1 MNRCVKWLDEKLNI
15 RFLPYCIFAAA
26 ALIAYCNSFTVP
38 FLLDDFGSIS
48 NNYAIHTLFD
58 FPALW
63 KFYANRIVLYFTFS
77 LNYAVHD
84 NGVEGY
90 HIINLLIHIFNG
102 IIFYWILLRL
112 FSLPYFKGKLISGHK
127 KVVAVLAV
135 VLFLCHPIQVNAVT
149 YIVQRTASLAAT
161 FYLLAMLFFLR
172 FRMHDKWYNLLLTFI
187 FTVLAMFTKE
197 NTITIPFML
206 LLLEFMF
213 FLKDGKTSWVKRIL
227 IFIPIF
233 ATVPIIPGTN
243 LFLSGYSQSDP
254 NVSFKASTSMDRF
267 QYFYTQLN
275 VILLYIR
282 LMFIPYGQNFD
293 YSNDF
298 PISITIWDNYS
309 YVSFIILLLIGLYA
323 LYTYKRNRL
332 VSLGILW
339 FFMGLAV
346 ESSFISIK
354 DVYFEHRLYYPTAG
368 FVLSL
373 IGLIMYERKGHDEK
387 IEQDQKQCSE
397 ANMKTY
403 PEKLYEKYN
412 EAISEDSSEK
422 FAVSLSDEPA
432 TGRSLSSDPSSG
444 SNEETSSDSNYSCPS
459 EPSTEITDDSSNET
473 LSAGLTESN
482 ESVSIEKHIKNQYIL
497 KKPLSV
503 LLVIAA
509 ILIPAYTGLT
519 IYRNYIYGDSIRLWS
534 DVVKKAPGSDRAHSV
549 LASGYLNEYSDEKGN
564 IEYLDLAE
572 KEFKIAIDMNKSN
585 STAHCN
591 LSKVYLLKK
600 EYDKCIDEAKA
611 TLRITNSEYAAYNLG
626 TAYKEM
632 GKLDDALKEYL
643 KGYSFNNRSSFILK
657 SLGETYYEINDLENA
672 KRYYEEYLEVN
683 KRYNN
688 KDIEDKL
695 DEIKSKIDAE
705 NI

>member
-1 MNRCVKWLDEKLNI
+1 MHKCIEWLDNKLNI
-15 RFLPYCIFAAA
+15 KYLPYCIFAAV
-26 ALIAYCNSFTVP
+26 ALLAYCNSFTVP
-38 FLLDDFGSIS
+38 FVLDDFGSIS
-48 NNYAIHTLFD
+48 NNYAIQSLFD

-90 HIINLLIHIFNG
+90 HVTNLLIHIFNG

-112 FSLPYFKGKLISGHK
+112 FSLPYFKDKLISSHK
-127 KVVAVLAV
+127 KVIAVVAV

-161 FYLLAMLFFLR
+161 FYLLAILFFLR
-172 FRMHDKWYNLLLTFI
+172 FRMQDKWYDLVLTFT
-187 FTVLAMFTKE
+187 FTVIAMFTKE

-206 LLLEFMF
+206 LLLELMF
-213 FLKDGKTSWVKRIL
+213 FIKDGKTSWAKRIL

-243 LFLSGYSQSDP
+243 LFLNGYSQSDP

-282 LMFIPYGQNFD
+282 LMFIPIGQNFD

-298 PISITIWDNYS
+298 PMSVTIWDNYS
-309 YVSFIILLLIGLYA
+309 YVSFVILLLIGLYA

-354 DVYFEHRLYYPTAG
+354 DVYFEHRLYYPAAG
-368 FVLSL
+368 FVLFL
-373 IGLIMYERKGHDEK
+373 IGMVMYERKGYIK
-387 IEQDQKQCSE
+387 KVEQ
-397 ANMKTY
+397 NM
-403 PEKLYEKYN
+403 
-412 EAISEDSSEK
+412 
-422 FAVSLSDEPA
+422 
-432 TGRSLSSDPSSG
+432 
-444 SNEETSSDSNYSCPS
+444 
-459 EPSTEITDDSSNET
+459 PSTENTDE
-473 LSAGLTESN
+473 LSGEPLTESTEAIYEYDMTLAKSTEALTDIPLTEGTEEQPCMPSVESN
-482 ESVSIEKHIKNQYIL
+482 ELVYTVRHKKNRYIL
-497 KKPLSV
+497 KNPLSI
-503 LLVIAA
+503 LLIMSF

-519 IYRNYIYGDSIRLWS
+519 IFRNYIYSDSIRLWS

-549 LASGYLNEYSDEKGN
+549 LASSYLNEYSEEKN
-564 IEYLDLAE
+564 NLEYLDIAE
-572 KEFKIAIDMNKSN
+572 KEFKIAIDMNNSN

-600 EYDKCIDEAKA
+600 EYDKCIEEARA

-632 GKLDDALKEYL
+632 GKLDEAIREYL
-643 KGYSFNNRSSFILK
+643 KGYNYNKRSSFILK
-657 SLGETYYEINDLENA
+657 ALGETYYEVNDLENA
-672 KRYYEEYLEVN
+672 KKYYEEYLEVN

-688 KDIEDKL
+688 KESEDKL
-695 DEIKSKIDAE
+695 EEIRSKIEAE
-705 NI
+705 AIQPPESNYFALC